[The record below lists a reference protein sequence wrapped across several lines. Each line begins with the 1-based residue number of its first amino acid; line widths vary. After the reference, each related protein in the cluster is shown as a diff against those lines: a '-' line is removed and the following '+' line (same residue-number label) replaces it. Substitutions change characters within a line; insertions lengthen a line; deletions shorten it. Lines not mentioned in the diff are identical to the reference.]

1 MDQTPPGFPREVG
14 ACPLPCGVRG
24 PCAHPRPEGLRGQDR
39 VSGAGGPGV
48 GAAPVHSR
56 EGSPRRALC
65 RQRLRSLLAPPL
77 GTARVPLPSHTTRSG
92 SICPQAA
99 AKRAQTR
106 PATPLFEPRPFRTPA
121 RSGSAPPRPRP
132 FQPISRLPFSHTP

>member
-1 MDQTPPGFPREVG
+1 MDQNPPGFPREVG
-14 ACPLPCGVRG
+14 ACPLPCGERG

-77 GTARVPLPSHTTRSG
+77 GTAQVPHDTLGLYLPAGSRQTGTNPSRHPALRAPPLSHPRPLWLRPTT
-92 SICPQAA
+92 
-99 AKRAQTR
+99 
-106 PATPLFEPRPFRTPA
+106 ATPLPTYL
-121 RSGSAPPRPRP
+121 PP
-132 FQPISRLPFSHTP
+132 SFSHTP